1 MKKNNQ
7 ANERTKI
14 KQIQQEID
22 ETKKI
27 MLQNIDKVIVRGRK
41 IETLRD
47 RSKEM
52 QEKSQRFV
60 KQAKHLKNK
69 EKFYNLALEIVIV
82 GAGVGAAYGVF
93 AGYGW
98 PLILTMAFLGGSAG
112 YAVAW
117 IWSGIQQKISS
128 IFSYGKY
135 IFSQGEVPTSFDASM
150 NKPPLLKD
158 KEALLSQYQ
167 NTANEVL
174 SHYAAK
180 EEPRL
185 NNDKSK
191 PRW

>member
-14 KQIQQEID
+14 KQIQHEID

-27 MLQNIDKVIVRGRK
+27 MLQNIDKVIVRGQK

-60 KQAKHLKNK
+60 KQAKRLKNK

-82 GAGVGAAYGVF
+82 GAGIGAAYGVF

-98 PLILTMAFLGGSAG
+98 PLILTMAFLGGAAG

-128 IFSYGKY
+128 IFSYGKT
-135 IFSQGEVPTSFDASM
+135 IFSQGEVPTLFDASM
-150 NKPPLLKD
+150 NKPLLKD

-167 NTANEVL
+167 NTASEVL

-185 NNDKSK
+185 NNYKSK